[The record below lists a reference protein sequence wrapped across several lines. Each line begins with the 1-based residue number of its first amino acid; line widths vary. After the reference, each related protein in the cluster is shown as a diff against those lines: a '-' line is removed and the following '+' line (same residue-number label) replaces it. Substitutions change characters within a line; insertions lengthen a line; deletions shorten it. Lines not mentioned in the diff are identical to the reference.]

1 MHFYLSKASKNFFC
15 IMKNST
21 PTPIRVSDAFG
32 FGIFSVVMAHNTN
45 AIGFIIPNKD
55 NEEEYNNEAKK
66 IWDNLFFFYPNLV
79 IVPFKERNNVK
90 YRDVIQELKDKKFH
104 DWDVFFSDHLRPTDT
119 EGLPEFKSLDDTTYK
134 VGIIP
139 QKLESDNSFGVSA
152 SQQSLQPEVFDFL
165 KEEWGTTPVL
175 LQHFNKINDL
185 YKVLALKSRLNL
197 YVPGLE
203 EDKEVFG
210 IRSIQHKKYYN
221 MYRRLQMAVGIP
233 GTHTWIMLGVFPN
246 IPQGILYREGIE
258 DWDEISEA
266 ARKAG
271 RLVFSLKF
279 NDNTDMKEFSRRV
292 EELYHNIVES

>member
-1 MHFYLSKASKNFFC
+1 MN
-15 IMKNST
+15 NN
-21 PTPIRVSDAFG
+21 TPIRTSDGFG
-32 FGIFSVVMAHNTN
+32 FGIFATVIAHNSN
-45 AIGFIIPNKD
+45 LPLLVIPAKED
-55 NEEEYNNEAKK
+55 RDEYNAEATK
-66 IWDNLFFFYPNLV
+66 ILNNLSFFYDHIL
-79 IVPFKERNNVK
+79 IVPFEEKDKVE

-197 YVPGLE
+197 YVPGLD

-210 IRSIQHKKYYN
+210 IRGIAHKMYYN